1 MRVEKR
7 GKVMISECEV
17 MGFVPTVD
25 AARAR
30 NFYEGVLGLDFVSDD
45 PFALVVR
52 SKGTYIR
59 IVKLKEFAPAPYTIL
74 GWRVKDIESEVQ
86 TLTARGVTF
95 NRYPSL
101 VQSDLGVWTAPGGSK
116 IAWFLDPDGNALSLS
131 QHPEG
136 E

>member
-1 MRVEKR
+1 
-7 GKVMISECEV
+7 MISEGEV
-17 MGFVPTVD
+17 MGFLPTVD
-25 AARAR
+25 AGRAR
-30 NFYEGVLGLDFVSDD
+30 DFYVAVLGLDFVSDD

-59 IVKLKEFAPAPYTIL
+59 IAKVKEFTPAPYTIL

-86 TLTARGVTF
+86 TLTEKGVTF
-95 NRYPSL
+95 KRYPPL

-116 IAWFLDPDGNALSLS
+116 IAWFLDPDGSVLSLS
-131 QHPEG
+131 QHPEA

>member
-1 MRVEKR
+1 
-7 GKVMISECEV
+7 MISDGEV
-17 MGFVPTVD
+17 MGFIPTVD

-30 NFYEGVLGLDFVSDD
+30 NFYEGVLGLEFVSDD
-45 PFALVVR
+45 SFALVVR
-52 SKGTYIR
+52 SKATYIR
-59 IVKLKEFAPAPYTIL
+59 IAKLNEFTPAPYTIL

-86 TLTARGVTF
+86 TLTARGVAF
-95 NRYPSL
+95 KRYPPL

-131 QHPEG
+131 QHPEF

>member
-1 MRVEKR
+1 
-7 GKVMISECEV
+7 MISEGEV

-30 NFYEGVLGLDFVSDD
+30 NFYEGVVRLDCVSDD

-59 IVKLKEFAPAPYTIL
+59 VVKLKEFTPAPYTIL
-74 GWRVKDIESEVQ
+74 GWRVKDIESEV
-86 TLTARGVTF
+86 RGLAGNGVVF

-101 VQSDLGVWTAPGGSK
+101 AQSDLGVWTAPGGSK
-116 IAWFLDPDGNALSLS
+116 IAWFLDPDGNALSIS
-131 QHPEG
+131 QHPES